1 MKKKIWVVLT
11 ATAALLVL
19 AAAVFATGE
28 YSGSAGSEDDPLV
41 TLSYINDIFTVEVQ
55 KFFRQELQTQTDSLR
70 DSLETRIEALEDARD
85 IAADGDGN
93 AAFQKITLSSGS
105 ELVCKAGT
113 ELLLYSGSA
122 YVIARELPGL
132 LDTSGGVDLSRGE
145 YMEKNH
151 MYLVA
156 ADGNG
161 ICADG
166 NITVLIRGSYEI
178 ESSFSV

>member
-11 ATAALLVL
+11 AMAALLVL

-70 DSLETRIEALEDARD
+70 DSLETRIEALEDTRD
-85 IAADGDGN
+85 AVIGDGN

-151 MYLVA
+151 MYLVT

>member
-11 ATAALLVL
+11 AMAALLVL

-55 KFFRQELQTQTDSLR
+55 KFFRQEVQTQTDSLR

-85 IAADGDGN
+85 AVIGDGN
-93 AAFQKITLSSGS
+93 ATFQKITLSSGS